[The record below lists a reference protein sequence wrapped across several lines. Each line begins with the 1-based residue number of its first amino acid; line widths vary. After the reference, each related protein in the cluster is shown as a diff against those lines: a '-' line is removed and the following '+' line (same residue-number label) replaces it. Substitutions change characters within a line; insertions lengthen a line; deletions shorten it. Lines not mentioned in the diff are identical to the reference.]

1 MAKANLAWVA
11 WRQRNNVDAEKL
23 GKEALQLWHAMPD
36 PYGVDWMALWPLIA
50 IALNRKDVIRAVE
63 LARGLLIEN
72 QHPMPEK
79 LHIVTSET
87 IKEWQN
93 GAKKA
98 ASSNLE
104 AAVQLATEL
113 HYL

>member
-1 MAKANLAWVA
+1 
-11 WRQRNNVDAEKL
+11 
-23 GKEALQLWHAMPD
+23 MPD

-50 IALNRKDVIRAVE
+50 IALNRKDVVHAIE
-63 LARGLLIEN
+63 LVRGLLNEN

-79 LHIVTSET
+79 LCVATSGEA
-87 IKEWQN
+87 IEEWQN

>member
-1 MAKANLAWVA
+1 
-11 WRQRNNVDAEKL
+11 
-23 GKEALQLWHAMPD
+23 MPD

-50 IALNRKDVIRAVE
+50 IVLNRKDVVHAIE
-63 LARGLLIEN
+63 LVRGLLNEN
-72 QHPMPEK
+72 QHTMPAE
-79 LHIVTSET
+79 LFVATSEA
-87 IKEWQN
+87 IEEWQN

-98 ASSNLE
+98 ASSKLE

>member
-1 MAKANLAWVA
+1 
-11 WRQRNNVDAEKL
+11 
-23 GKEALQLWHAMPD
+23 MPD
-36 PYGVDWMALWPLIA
+36 PYGFDWMALWPLIA
-50 IALNRKDVIRAVE
+50 IALNRKDVVHAIE
-63 LARGLLIEN
+63 LVRGLLNEN

-79 LHIVTSET
+79 LSVATSEA
-87 IKEWQN
+87 IEEWQN